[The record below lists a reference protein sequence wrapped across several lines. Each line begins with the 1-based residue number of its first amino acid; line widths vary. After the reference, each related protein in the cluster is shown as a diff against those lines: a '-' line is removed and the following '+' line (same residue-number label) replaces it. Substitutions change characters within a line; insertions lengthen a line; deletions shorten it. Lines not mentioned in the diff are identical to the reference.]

1 MILELMP
8 DFGILGKNIILT
20 FMSNILILGID
31 GMLGNMLASV
41 FSQQSS
47 GKLFFTSRRDKPIN
61 EHLKGEIINF
71 DASSIGFTNLVSMV
85 QPDFVINCIGAI
97 KPLIKESDPK
107 SVINAQTIN
116 SFLPLNIAKSA
127 NEFNFKYLQIGTDC
141 VFNGEKGGYNEESN
155 TDAIDVYGKTKIAGE
170 IMAKNK
176 TVIRSSIIGP
186 EYGTGRSLLN
196 WFYHEQSDAVSG
208 FNNHLWNGVTT
219 LNFANVINGIIE
231 NNYDVGLI
239 QHLIPSDVV
248 TKYEL
253 LHLFAKYFKKDIGIN
268 KSEADTVINRTLTTL
283 NPQQNEILWNF
294 GGYSEIPSVEKNI
307 EELSRYSLTQELL
320 IKQ

>member
-1 MILELMP
+1 MHN
-8 DFGILGKNIILT
+8 FGTPGKNIIQT

-31 GMLGNMLASV
+31 GMLGNMLANV
-41 FSQQSS
+41 FSQKSS
-47 GKLFFTSRRDKPIN
+47 GKLFFTSRRDEHVN
-61 EHLKGEIINF
+61 EYLNGEIINF
-71 DASSIGFTNLVSMV
+71 DALSMGFTNLVSTV

-97 KPLIKESDPK
+97 KPLIKESDRK

-116 SFLPLNIAKSA
+116 SFLPLNIAKST

-141 VFNGEKGGYNEESN
+141 VFNGEKGMYNEESN

-170 IMAKNK
+170 IMVKNK

-186 EYGTGRSLLN
+186 EYATGRSLLN
-196 WFYHEQSDAVSG
+196 WFYHEQSDSVSG

-231 NNYDVGLI
+231 NNYDAGLI

-268 KSEADTVINRTLTTL
+268 KTEADTVINRTLSTL
-283 NPQQNEILWNF
+283 NPEQNKILWKF
-294 GGYSEIPSVEKNI
+294 GGYDEIPSVEENI

-320 IKQ
+320 VNQ